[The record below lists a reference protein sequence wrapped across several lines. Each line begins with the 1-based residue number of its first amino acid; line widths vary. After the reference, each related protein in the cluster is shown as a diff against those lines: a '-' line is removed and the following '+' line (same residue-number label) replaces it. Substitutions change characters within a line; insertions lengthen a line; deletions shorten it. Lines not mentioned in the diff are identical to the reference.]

1 MRTECRVVMSRAQGG
16 LSALDRALSCDCVY
30 VCPVSRHSAGASY
43 FSIVLCYIVSLGKSG
58 RRTAVPPRRC
68 AAGKR
73 AAELLS
79 PLQPSPLRLPRMLH
93 HGPSAIGSAQPRAR
107 LSRPEGSAPRSHHM
121 GRPTPLKHQR
131 QLSSGRLLRAM
142 SHATPHPTAT
152 SSAILHHEVARLG
165 ARCRPGGDLTV
176 LQPRRTQLGPD
187 AQPRRHAWTEHLGHL
202 VIGASGGAPLVW
214 RHHQEARHRQRV
226 QRMR

>member
-131 QLSSGRLLRAM
+131 QLSSGLAASSM
-142 SHATPHPTAT
+142 SHAAPYPA
-152 SSAILHHEVARLG
+152 SIPSYIMRWPGLALG
-165 ARCRPGGDLTV
+165 A
-176 LQPRRTQLGPD
+176 GP
-187 AQPRRHAWTEHLGHL
+187 AET
-202 VIGASGGAPLVW
+202 
-214 RHHQEARHRQRV
+214 
-226 QRMR
+226 

>member
-79 PLQPSPLRLPRMLH
+79 PLQPSPLPDLPPACSTTGHQRSGL
-93 HGPSAIGSAQPRAR
+93 
-107 LSRPEGSAPRSHHM
+107 LSRAPVSAGQRAARRGATTWAAPR
-121 GRPTPLKHQR
+121 L
-131 QLSSGRLLRAM
+131 
-142 SHATPHPTAT
+142 
-152 SSAILHHEVARLG
+152 
-165 ARCRPGGDLTV
+165 
-176 LQPRRTQLGPD
+176 
-187 AQPRRHAWTEHLGHL
+187 
-202 VIGASGGAPLVW
+202 
-214 RHHQEARHRQRV
+214 
-226 QRMR
+226 